1 MRILNHSVAG
11 NSISL
16 SPLNS
21 PRRGASLSAPPP
33 PRAHQLAS
41 IHMTGLSELEKQILN
56 DSKENDG
63 KRRRRKSKVS
73 RLREDRPVT
82 DLEILVLRRYPPR
95 LVSSR
100 KWTGRVAAACGRD
113 ESGVVGLV
121 LWGDQMMRWR
131 LAISSASRMAGA
143 SDASASALYPLGA
156 VANSL
161 CSIPD
166 HSESRS

>member
-1 MRILNHSVAG
+1 M
-11 NSISL
+11 
-16 SPLNS
+16 
-21 PRRGASLSAPPP
+21 
-33 PRAHQLAS
+33 RAHQLAS

-121 LWGDQMMRWR
+121 LWGDQ
-131 LAISSASRMAGA
+131 I
-143 SDASASALYPLGA
+143 DA
-156 VANSL
+156 VATGDIVRIENGWCKRRLGERVVSTG
-161 CSIPD
+161 
-166 HSESRS
+166 RSGRLTVLNA